1 MAGLRDVSLV
11 FALVLVV
18 AAGFTAIRVARFV
31 RRLRRRAGVLADA
44 GWWANQRDRR
54 RLWRAVHGAEQAVT
68 AAAEAGVP
76 TGDLA
81 GVTRRLRAT
90 ARTLDAGLAAPRRS
104 DAVLGQVGVLV
115 AAADEVARAATDAVA
130 ADVADQT
137 GRLLDAARL
146 EIAALRTRG
155 C

>member
-11 FALVLVV
+11 LAVVLVV
-18 AAGFTAIRVARFV
+18 VAGVAAVRVVRFA

-44 GWWANQRDRR
+44 GWWVNQRDRR
-54 RLWRAVHGAEQAVT
+54 RMWRAVTGAEQAV
-68 AAAEAGVP
+68 AAANGAGVP
-76 TGDLA
+76 TGDLTS
-81 GVTRRLRAT
+81 VTRRLRVT

-104 DAVLGQVGVLV
+104 DAVLAQVAVVVG
-115 AAADEVARAATDAVA
+115 AADEVARAATDAVA

-146 EIAALRTRG
+146 EIAALRARG